1 MTARESFFQSG
12 ESLPRLDRGYTKEV
26 RSIAEITRRIIPIL
40 IVISLVFLIQ
50 GVSAY
55 SGASN
60 LFQNQLD
67 SHASGITTLPS
78 INLQGPPTTGSIT
91 AFGDFH
97 GLQGTGSTTGS
108 SLQYHQQ
115 VTASG
120 IISNFGFSIAYHG

>member
-1 MTARESFFQSG
+1 
-12 ESLPRLDRGYTKEV
+12 V

-40 IVISLVFLIQ
+40 IVISLVVLVQ

-55 SGASN
+55 SGISN

-67 SHASGITTLPS
+67 SREAGTFTLSSMPV
-78 INLQGPPTTGSIT
+78 QGQSTTGSIS

-97 GLQGTGSTTGS
+97 GLQGTGLTPGS
-108 SLQYHQQ
+108 SLQYYQQ

-120 IISNFGFSIAYHG
+120 TISNFGFSIAYHG